1 MAVMIAVEVTVLR
14 VGALA
19 VLRTVMVVIEGNS
32 AGAVDKTVLVGTGA
46 VTTTKPLLVE
56 RDRLEEAVDL
66 SFEART
72 ESKSRRAV
80 FVALAADEVEEVD
93 DEVEVEFEVLS
104 MLLEAEDKDD
114 GLAVTVTVMG

>member
-1 MAVMIAVEVTVLR
+1 MIAVEVTVLR

-19 VLRTVMVVIEGNS
+19 VLKTVMVVIEGNS

-56 RDRLEEAVDL
+56 RDTLEEGVDL

-72 ESKSRRAV
+72 ESRSRRAV
-80 FVALAADEVEEVD
+80 FVALAADEVEEGD
-93 DEVEVEFEVLS
+93 DEVEVEVEVLS
-104 MLLEAEDKDD
+104 VLLEAEYEDD

>member
-1 MAVMIAVEVTVLR
+1 MIAVEVTVLR